1 MTTEPKTSQKVKNV
15 LLVILTLWS
24 IVSIVILVVW
34 ATSPNMKG
42 AAQCRAELQDATE
55 RLEGAKVKFQKDK
68 VALEEKVEEAR
79 GENNQKKREIL
90 LLMERQNT
98 TNAKLEESRQEN
110 VSFHHFLIKNV
121 RISFYHLFSVN

>member
-1 MTTEPKTSQKVKNV
+1 MTTPSKSSHKVKNA

-24 IVSIVILVVW
+24 IIAIIILVVW
-34 ATSPNMKG
+34 ATSPNLKG

-68 VALEEKVEEAR
+68 VALEEKVMEAR
-79 GENNQKKREIL
+79 EENNQKKREIL
-90 LLMERQNT
+90 LLMERLNT

-110 VSFHHFLIKNV
+110 VSFHRFWSEMKDLV
-121 RISFYHLFSVN
+121 